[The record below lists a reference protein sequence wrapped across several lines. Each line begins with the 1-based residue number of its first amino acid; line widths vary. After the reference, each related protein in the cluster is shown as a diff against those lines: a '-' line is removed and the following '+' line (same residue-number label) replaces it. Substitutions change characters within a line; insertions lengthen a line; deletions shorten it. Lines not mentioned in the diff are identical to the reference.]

1 MLGGGDRFTF
11 LISPI
16 STAREDGGTIVDTR
30 TTAIA
35 VVKMMDTRDVR
46 HSKRIPIKINEL
58 QFIADFR
65 CPRKALSSSMSVH
78 TRRR

>member
-1 MLGGGDRFTF
+1 MLGGRDKFTF
-11 LISPI
+11 RIIADFHSP
-16 STAREDGGTIVDTR
+16 RRWRYNMDPR
-30 TTAIA
+30 TMAVA

-46 HSKRIPIKINEL
+46 HGKRIPIKINEL

-65 CPRKALSSSMSVH
+65 CPRKALLSSMTVH